1 MAHADDRA
9 LHVGVGGLVQDGV
22 QHRDQALAALQ
33 AEALVAG
40 VLVVQEALEGVG
52 LAELVQDLELI
63 VLGQLGGD
71 ALDVLLIQAFS
82 SDWALCMYSTVPV
95 RQ

>member
-63 VLGQLGGD
+63 VLGQLED
-71 ALDVLLIQAFS
+71 ALDGSWIQAFS